1 MTQQSPPGS
10 PSNTPPSSPSPPPKD
25 GNQTNPSNDDNTNNN
40 DNDNRNV
47 PDSSSKN
54 NNNDTINSDNV
65 EENKKKDNTDNSNNT
80 SDTNKTSDKNQ
91 NKKRK
96 RLKKQMVPRKK
107 PKDNQKDNNEPP
119 KTSTI
124 IISLYDLLNMDEN
137 NMANPFTE
145 PEETNKEYYNPGNR
159 IPYNYDEEASLGEY
173 EPMEIEEYL
182 NLELNNIDDFI
193 KIGEDYIAAKYD
205 PYKKYNINVYTI
217 SKLVKPLKK
226 LQNMIGM
233 ENVKQDVFELL
244 LYQLQEFDNSKDML
258 HTIIEGEPGVGKTDL
273 AKIMAEIYQ
282 KMGYCKN
289 EIVKFVK
296 RSDLIGGYLGQT
308 AIKTQKVLDEC
319 KGGILVI
326 DEAYSLG
333 SPEGRDSYSKECID
347 TLTSFLSES
356 PETIVFIMGYH
367 DDLEKSLFAMNKGL
381 ERRFSY
387 RFTVRKYNPAEL
399 RRILFKIIRQ
409 QGWDVEKEDEI
420 PVEFFETNEKFFI
433 FNGGD
438 MLNLF
443 TKCKFTH
450 AKRFFH
456 QNKKSTCQKNIEHLK
471 KKINFTDIKKA
482 FKLLKKDEKFK
493 NRNNNNSKIFESTFY
508 T

>member
-1 MTQQSPPGS
+1 MTNPNK
-10 PSNTPPSSPSPPPKD
+10 NTPSDNSDSSDSEDENINLVIDDKPKPKNPDKEDTNKNANKKRNLEEEPESPQVRNKI
-25 GNQTNPSNDDNTNNN
+25 
-40 DNDNRNV
+40 RKYLNV
-47 PDSSSKN
+47 PPDEPNKKRVSEGYEKN
-54 NNNDTINSDNV
+54 
-65 EENKKKDNTDNSNNT
+65 NKKKRRVKFSEPKKNNSEPKGPIVINLFDLFNME
-80 SDTNKTSDKNQ
+80 KGGWNQ
-91 NKKRK
+91 
-96 RLKKQMVPRKK
+96 
-107 PKDNQKDNNEPP
+107 
-119 KTSTI
+119 I
-124 IISLYDLLNMDEN
+124 
-137 NMANPFTE
+137 
-145 PEETNKEYYNPGNR
+145 
-159 IPYNYDEEASLGEY
+159 NYDEPPPGTDA
-173 EPMEIEEYL
+173 EPPEEPYPEEDILAEPLETTYL
-182 NLELNNIDDFI
+182 NIPIRNIDDLI
-193 KIGEDYIAAKYD
+193 QIGNDYLDGIYS
-205 PYKKYNINVYTI
+205 PLKKYNINVYTI
-217 SKLVKPLKK
+217 SKLVKPLTQ
-226 LQNMIGM
+226 LQKMIGM

-282 KMGYCKN
+282 EMGYCENK
-289 EIVKFVK
+289 IIKFVK

-356 PETIVFIMGYH
+356 PDTIVFIMGYA
-367 DDLEKSLFAMNKGL
+367 DDLEKSLFAHNKGL

-387 RFTVRKYNPAEL
+387 RFTVKKYTPQDL
-399 RRILFKIIRQ
+399 RLILFKIIRQ
-409 QGWDVEKEDEI
+409 NGWDLEDESKI
-420 PVEFFETNEKFFI
+420 PLEFFEKNMDFFP

-450 AKRFFH
+450 SIRFF
-456 QNKKSTCQKNIEHLK
+456 NLNRTSTSEKNYEEFK
-471 KKINFTDIKKA
+471 KKINYEDLLNA
-482 FKLLKKDEKFK
+482 FKLLKKDEKFQRRSEK
-493 NRNNNNSKIFESTFY
+493 NEVKNVGMY